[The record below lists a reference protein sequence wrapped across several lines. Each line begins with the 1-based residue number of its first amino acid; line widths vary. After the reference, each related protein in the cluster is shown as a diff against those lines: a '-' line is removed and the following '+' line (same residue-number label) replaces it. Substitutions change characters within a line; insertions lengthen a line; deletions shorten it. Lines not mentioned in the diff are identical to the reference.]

1 MVSLIKVKSSCF
13 NDQFFTSPPGKLHCR
28 YDIGA
33 QYYCASTDI
42 INLRLLHIAGIKN
55 IINQQRFIILSDVC
69 NLLAIVFVL
78 TVQYLSRFL

>member
-1 MVSLIKVKSSCF
+1 M
-13 NDQFFTSPPGKLHCR
+13 SPPGKLQR

-33 QYYCASTDI
+33 QYYYAPTEI
-42 INLRLLHIAGIKN
+42 INLRFLHIAGIKN

-78 TVQYLSRFL
+78 TVQYLSRFLKKPHLWSWSKGC